1 MLTMIQRYHI
11 KHQSFHKGKS
21 LRSIAK
27 ETGHDFRTV
36 KKYSEETDFNEK
48 AKPKRG
54 RPSKLD
60 PVKPIIDTWLIED
73 MNRPVK
79 QRHTGTRI
87 YERLRNE
94 HGDIFNA
101 CERTVRAYVAAKKKE
116 LYGEKE
122 GFLPLEH
129 PPGEAQVDF
138 GEIVMIE
145 QGKKVKGYELVLS
158 LPYSNA
164 GYPQVFR
171 GQNQE
176 CLLTGLRDIFEHLRH
191 VPRVIWFDNLS
202 AAVAG
207 IGDKGN
213 RKLVDQ
219 FYRFALHY
227 GFKVQF
233 CNPGKGHEKGHV
245 ENKVG
250 YSRRNFFVPEPSFDD
265 IQAFN
270 HGLLAVAEKDHRRK
284 HYSKGLEIS
293 ELLKEDIA
301 AMLPLPT
308 KPFEIGR
315 TEKQVANKYGKVR
328 CEGNIYS
335 VSPQVAGK
343 EVYIKLRAHHIEI
356 LNEHYQSIVTHKRL
370 YGQGQE
376 VMDWLPYLSTLAK
389 RPNALKYTSFYH
401 ELPDPWQ
408 EYLADLTYEE
418 KKKSLRLL
426 VRMITETD
434 MDTATICLLETLDS
448 GKVDADSIL
457 LSCRRL
463 TEPTFN
469 DFLPLISAGINS
481 PAIFTPDLTCYDV
494 FLKAGENK

>member
-207 IGDKGN
+207 IGDKGT

-418 KKKSLRLL
+418 KKEKSSLADYGNRHGYCHHLF
-426 VRMITETD
+426 
-434 MDTATICLLETLDS
+434 AGNFGFGQS
-448 GKVDADSIL
+448 G
-457 LSCRRL
+457 CR
-463 TEPTFN
+463 
-469 DFLPLISAGINS
+469 
-481 PAIFTPDLTCYDV
+481 
-494 FLKAGENK
+494 